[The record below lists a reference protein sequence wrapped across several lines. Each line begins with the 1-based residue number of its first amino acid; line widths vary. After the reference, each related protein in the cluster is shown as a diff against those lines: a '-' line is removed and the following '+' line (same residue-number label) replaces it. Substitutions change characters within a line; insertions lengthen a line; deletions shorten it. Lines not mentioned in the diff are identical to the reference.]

1 MGVMEPFGVETRT
14 LVPLFVAVPLAASLL
29 IQLFTRDRH
38 FWSGWLTNIT
48 MLALVLMSIQVI
60 GGSALYHLGGWPSPI
75 GIDLRLDSLATLMLL
90 VINIVGLAVGLYSVD
105 YMKRYTA
112 SGHFY
117 GLFLLMVTGM
127 NGVVLAADL
136 FNLYVFLEVAA
147 VASYSL
153 VAFGCAHEE
162 LEASFKYIV
171 LGSLSSALI
180 LVGIALVYGI
190 TGTLNMAQMAGR
202 VAETGL
208 DAPLLLA
215 FGLFICGFSFK
226 AALVPFHAWLPDAHP
241 AAPAPVS
248 AMLSGVLIKAI
259 GIYVLARLAFN
270 VFGAGDS
277 ELSLLRWLGVLSMV
291 VGGLLA
297 VGQTDIKRLFAYSSI
312 SQIGFIAL
320 GLGLGTQ
327 LGLVG
332 ALYHLVNHAVFK
344 SLLFLNAGAVEYAT
358 GTRDLGR
365 LGGLNRA
372 LPVTGV
378 TSMIGSMSIAGL
390 PPFNGF
396 WSKLIIVLACVEAG
410 HYGFAA
416 TAVLISIVTLGYQL
430 KVQRMAFFAELPESI
445 SGAVRSMGREPRL
458 MSLAMILLAAACIAL
473 SLLVLGGFR
482 DPWLI
487 GAAQQ
492 TLSAGPF

>member
-1 MGVMEPFGVETRT
+1 VWTIDILTIIPV
-14 LVPLFVAVPLAASLL
+14 LVALPLAASLL
-29 IQLFTRDRH
+29 TQLLVRSRPVLA
-38 FWSGWLTNIT
+38 GWMTIFT
-48 MLALVLMSIQVI
+48 MLALVLMSCYTI
-60 GGSALYHLGGWPSPI
+60 GRSGLYHLGGWPTPI
-75 GIDLRLDSLATLMLL
+75 GIDLRLDELATLLL
-90 VINIVGLAVGLYSVD
+90 LAVNVVGLAVALYSID
-105 YMKRYTA
+105 YMRRYT
-112 SGHFY
+112 SRGHFY
-117 GLFLLMVTGM
+117 SLFLLMVTGM
-127 NGVVLAADL
+127 NGVVLAGDL

-162 LEASFKYIV
+162 LEASFRYIV

-180 LVGIALVYGI
+180 LVGVALVYGI
-190 TGTLNMAQMAGR
+190 TGTLNMAHMAGR
-202 VAETGL
+202 ISQIGMN
-208 DAPLLLA
+208 APLLLA

-259 GIYVLARLAFN
+259 GVYVLARLAFN
-270 VFGAGDS
+270 VFGVADDV
-277 ELSLLRWLGVLSMV
+277 LSLLRWLGVLSMV

-297 VGQTDIKRLFAYSSI
+297 AGQSDIKRLFAYSSI
-312 SQIGFIAL
+312 SQVGFIVL
-320 GLGLGTQ
+320 GLGLATP

-332 ALYHLVNHAVFK
+332 ALYHLVNHAMFK

-358 GTRDLGR
+358 GTRDLNE

-372 LPVTGV
+372 LPVTGA
-378 TSMIGSMSIAGL
+378 TSLIGSMSIAGV

-396 WSKLIIVLACVEAG
+396 WSKLIIVLACIEAG
-410 HYGFAA
+410 YYGFAA
-416 TAVLISIVTLGYQL
+416 LAVAVSIITLAYQL
-430 KVQRMAFFAELPESI
+430 KVQRFAFFAGLPDSL
-445 SGAVRSMGREPRL
+445 RNLGREPRL
-458 MSLAMILLAAACIAL
+458 MALAMILLAVGCIAL
-473 SLLVLGGFR
+473 SFAVVTGLR

-492 TLSAGPF
+492 TLSAGVFGG

>member
-1 MGVMEPFGVETRT
+1 MNINVQT
-14 LVPLFVAVPLAASLL
+14 LIPLFVALPLAVALL
-29 IQLFTRDRH
+29 IQLLARRRPVLSEWMASTA
-38 FWSGWLTNIT
+38 
-48 MLALVLMSIQVI
+48 MLALVVMSCYTI
-60 GGSALYHLGGWPSPI
+60 GRTGLYHLGGWPTPI
-75 GIDLRLDSLATLMLL
+75 GIDMRLDNLATLLL
-90 VINIVGLAVGLYSVD
+90 LAVNLVGFAVALYSVD
-105 YMKRYTA
+105 YMRRYSA
-112 SGHFY
+112 RGHFY

-127 NGVVLAADL
+127 NGVILAGDL

-171 LGSLSSALI
+171 LGTLSSALI
-180 LVGIALVYGI
+180 LVGVALVYGI
-190 TGTLNMAQMAGR
+190 TGTLNMAHMAVR
-202 VAETGL
+202 ITETGMN
-208 DAPLLLA
+208 APLLLA

-270 VFGAGDS
+270 VFGVGDG

-297 VGQTDIKRLFAYSSI
+297 AGQKDIKRLFAYSSI
-312 SQIGFIAL
+312 SQVGFMIL
-320 GLGLGTQ
+320 GLGLGTP

-332 ALYHLVNHAVFK
+332 GLYHLVNHAMFK

-358 GTRDLGR
+358 GTRNLKK
-365 LGGLNRA
+365 LGGLNKA
-372 LPVTGV
+372 LPVTGA
-378 TSMIGSMSIAGL
+378 TSLIGSMSIAGV

-410 HYGFAA
+410 FYGFAVV
-416 TAVLISIVTLGYQL
+416 AVVVSVVTLAYQL
-430 KVQRMAFFAELPESI
+430 KVQRMAFFAALPQ
-445 SGAVRSMGREPRL
+445 AFPRAFPRAAQNLRNEPRL
-458 MSLAMILLAAACIAL
+458 MSLAMILLAAGCIAL
-473 SLLVLGGFR
+473 SFAVLSGLR

-487 GAAQQ
+487 GAAQE
-492 TLSAGPF
+492 TLTSGVFGG

>member
-1 MGVMEPFGVETRT
+1 VGDFDMFGVDIRT
-14 LVPLFVAVPLAASLL
+14 LVPLFVAVPLAAALL
-29 IQLFTRDRH
+29 IQLITRERQLL
-38 FWSGWLTNIT
+38 SGWLTNVT
-48 MLALVLMSIQVI
+48 MLSLVLMSCLAI

-75 GIDLRLDSLATLMLL
+75 GIDLRLDNLATLMLL
-90 VINIVGLAVGLYSVD
+90 VINTVGLAVSLYSMD
-105 YMKRYTA
+105 YMRRYTA
-112 SGHFY
+112 TGHFY
-117 GLFLLMVTGM
+117 SLFLLMVTGM

-180 LVGIALVYGI
+180 LVGVALVYGI
-190 TGTLNMAQMAGR
+190 TGTLNMTQMATR
-202 VAETGL
+202 VAETGM

-215 FGLFICGFSFK
+215 FALFICGFSFK

-259 GIYVLARLAFN
+259 GVYVLARLAFN

-277 ELSLLRWLGVLSMV
+277 ELSLLRWLGIVSMIT
-291 VGGLLA
+291 GGLLA
-297 VGQTDIKRLFAYSSI
+297 AGQNDIKRLFAYSSI
-312 SQIGFIAL
+312 SQIGFIVL
-320 GLGLGTQ
+320 GLGLGTP

-332 ALYHLVNHAVFK
+332 ALYHLVNHALFK
-344 SLLFLNAGAVEYAT
+344 SLLFLNAGTVEYAT
-358 GTRDLGR
+358 GTRDLR
-365 LGGLNRA
+365 KLGGLNQA
-372 LPVTGV
+372 LPVTGA
-378 TSMIGSMSIAGL
+378 TSLIGSMSIAGL

-410 HYGFAA
+410 YYGFAIV
-416 TAVLISIVTLGYQL
+416 AVLVSIVTLAYQL
-430 KVQRMAFFAELPESI
+430 KVQRTAFFAALPKELPALLSKP
-445 SGAVRSMGREPRL
+445 GREPRL
-458 MSLAMILLAAACIAL
+458 MSLAMILLAIGCLAM
-473 SLLVLGGFR
+473 SLVVLGGLR

>member
-1 MGVMEPFGVETRT
+1 VFDVDIRV
-14 LVPLFVAVPLAASLL
+14 LIPLFVALPLAVALL
-29 IQLFTRDRH
+29 TQLAARERP
-38 FWSGWLTNIT
+38 GLAGLLTNLT
-48 MLALVLMSIQVI
+48 MLGLVLMSCLTI
-60 GGSALYHLGGWPSPI
+60 GASGLYHLGGWPTPI
-75 GIDLRLDSLATLMLL
+75 GIDLRLDSLATLLLL
-90 VINIVGLAVGLYSVD
+90 VINIVGLAVALYSVD
-105 YMKRYTA
+105 YMRRYTA
-112 SGHFY
+112 SSHFY

-127 NGVVLAADL
+127 NGVVLAGDL

-180 LVGIALVYGI
+180 LIGVALVYGI
-190 TGTLNMAQMAGR
+190 TGTLNMAQMSGR
-202 VAETGL
+202 IAETGMN
-208 DAPLLLA
+208 APLLLA

-259 GIYVLARLAFN
+259 GVYVLARLAFN

-277 ELSLLRWLGVLSMV
+277 ELSLLRWLGVLSMI

-297 VGQTDIKRLFAYSSI
+297 AGQSDIKRLFAYSSI
-312 SQIGFIAL
+312 SQVGFIIL
-320 GLGLGTQ
+320 GLGLGTP

-332 ALYHLVNHAVFK
+332 ALYHLVNHAMFK

-358 GTRDLGR
+358 GTRNLYR

-372 LPVTGV
+372 LPVTGA
-378 TSMIGSMSIAGL
+378 TSLVGSMSIAGI

-396 WSKLIIVLACVEAG
+396 WSKLIIIIACVEAG
-410 HYGFAA
+410 FYGFAFV
-416 TAVLISIVTLGYQL
+416 AVAISIVTLAYQL
-430 KVQRMAFFAELPESI
+430 KVQRLAFFASLPDSF
-445 SGAVRSMGREPRL
+445 RDLRREPLL
-458 MSLAMILLAAACIAL
+458 MSLAMILLAAGCIAL
-473 SLLVLGGFR
+473 SFLVLGGLR

-487 GAAQQ
+487 GAAQE

>member
-1 MGVMEPFGVETRT
+1 VFDVDIRV
-14 LVPLFVAVPLAASLL
+14 LIPLFVALPLAAALL
-29 IQLFTRDRH
+29 IQLVARERPALA
-38 FWSGWLTNIT
+38 GLLTNLT
-48 MLALVLMSIQVI
+48 MLGLVLMSCLTI
-60 GGSALYHLGGWPSPI
+60 GGSGLYHLGGWPTPI
-75 GIDLRLDSLATLMLL
+75 GIDLRLDPLATLLL
-90 VINIVGLAVGLYSVD
+90 LAINIVGLAVALYSVD
-105 YMKRYTA
+105 YMRRYTA
-112 SGHFY
+112 SSHFY
-117 GLFLLMVTGM
+117 SLFLLMVTGM
-127 NGVVLAADL
+127 NGVVLAGDL

-180 LVGIALVYGI
+180 LIGIALVYGI
-190 TGTLNMAQMAGR
+190 TGTLNMAHMAGR
-202 VAETGL
+202 IADTGM

-277 ELSLLRWLGVLSMV
+277 ELSLLRWLGVLSMI

-297 VGQTDIKRLFAYSSI
+297 AGQSDIKRLFAYSSI
-312 SQIGFIAL
+312 SQVGFIIL
-320 GLGLGTQ
+320 GLGLGTP

-332 ALYHLVNHAVFK
+332 ALYHLVNHAMFK

-358 GTRDLGR
+358 GTRNLYR

-372 LPVTGV
+372 LPVTGA
-378 TSMIGSMSIAGL
+378 TSLVGSMSIAGI

-396 WSKLIIVLACVEAG
+396 WSKLIIIIACVEAG
-410 HYGFAA
+410 FYGFAFV
-416 TAVLISIVTLGYQL
+416 AVAISIVTLAYQL
-430 KVQRMAFFAELPESI
+430 KVQRLAFFASLPESF
-445 SGAVRSMGREPRL
+445 RDLRREPRL
-458 MSLAMILLAAACIAL
+458 MSLAMILLAAGCIAL
-473 SLLVLGGFR
+473 SFLVLSGLR

-487 GAAQQ
+487 GAAQEV
-492 TLSAGPF
+492 LSAGPF